1 MATNIQNLNVY
12 IQANGMVTPSYDVL
26 PIDLNCINGIAKK
39 VGIALFDISVPMVPL
54 RVYAESPRTKFFT
67 IIFNCDDT
75 YTIVTNDVNEVRNML
90 VYDCDLCTTKTLS
103 DIVQEDGYNY
113 YAQWTDFNIVAG
125 DNVFDITDLSASIS
139 NWKSGYVVISAEMLA
154 NSVTVNQNPNNI
166 GYSIKIVSDTQF
178 IVHVVSPITAT
189 ITVQSVLKKA
199 GI

>member
-12 IQANGMVTPSYDVL
+12 IRDNGTVTPGYDVL
-26 PIDLNCINGIAKK
+26 PVDLNCTNGIAKK
-39 VGIALFDISVPMVPL
+39 VGIALFDISDPMVPL

-103 DIVQEDGYNY
+103 DIVQENGYNY
-113 YAQWTDFNIVAG
+113 YAQWTDFSLVAG

-139 NWKSGYVVISAEMLA
+139 NWKSGYVAISAEILA
-154 NSVTVNQNPNNI
+154 NSVTVNIDPNNV

-178 IVHVVSPITAT
+178 IVNAVAPITAT

-199 GI
+199 